1 MAKSTINHNG
11 VRLTEFYNDVEQYFL
26 RIFCE
31 ENLLFSLSNKADVSS
46 KWLLGTQKEA
56 SVTEKLAFKFDLIKI
71 HLTLTC
77 HVALVAIV
85 LYKQHTE

>member
-1 MAKSTINHNG
+1 MAKSIITNNG

-46 KWLLGTQKEA
+46 KWLLGT
-56 SVTEKLAFKFDLIKI
+56 
-71 HLTLTC
+71 
-77 HVALVAIV
+77 
-85 LYKQHTE
+85 